1 MKDTIKELDGIQDAL
16 RDISDA
22 LMATDS
28 SDDEE
33 QDLLDD
39 SWNCIVE
46 AMDYIGDAIDYLKEA
61 EKLKEGKE

>member
-1 MKDTIKELDGIQDAL
+1 MNDIIQELDSIQDAL
-16 RDISDA
+16 QDISSA

-39 SWNCIVE
+39 SWSCIS
-46 AMDYIGDAIDYLKEA
+46 DAIDNISYDIDYLKEA
-61 EKLKEGKE
+61 EKLKEE